1 MASIEQERKP
11 KFRVLRDLAKVRALE
26 IRRMRF
32 KTRSFPSPKPFL
44 PPVTPHLFLNHPP
57 LLFVCS
63 PLLLLKEPRKGLVK
77 HLSLWLKLSE
87 QMWKY
92 FEWLILEIYL
102 KDTCSKR
109 NAPCIQRSLHL
120 SLILSVNIQNQFG
133 SVTGRGEAGQREWYC
148 TSTWLFWKKKKKKL
162 WWANL
167 ELEALFLCCPAAAFK
182 SCVCVTDNCHGSVSL
197 HLFIIHIPPTSK
209 DKCKTGKWSFFNFHT
224 LDSYLS
230 CFVLLKRQCKN

>member
-1 MASIEQERKP
+1 MTSIEQERKP

-148 TSTWLFWKKKKKKL
+148 TSTWLFWKKKKKSFGEL
-162 WWANL
+162 ILNL
-167 ELEALFLCCPAAAFK
+167 RHCSFVVQLLPSNPVFVLPTIATEAFHCIYL
-182 SCVCVTDNCHGSVSL
+182 
-197 HLFIIHIPPTSK
+197 LFISLQLPKINAKQGSEAFSIFIP
-209 DKCKTGKWSFFNFHT
+209 
-224 LDSYLS
+224 
-230 CFVLLKRQCKN
+230 